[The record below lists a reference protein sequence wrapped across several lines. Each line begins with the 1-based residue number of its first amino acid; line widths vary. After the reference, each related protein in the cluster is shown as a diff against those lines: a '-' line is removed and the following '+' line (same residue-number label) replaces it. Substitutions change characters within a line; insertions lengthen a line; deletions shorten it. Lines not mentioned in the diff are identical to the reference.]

1 MSEMTAMDAA
11 VSILYDEG
19 VRCIFGIPGAGIL
32 PFYQSLRNFGKI
44 RHMVARH
51 GEGSIHMADGM
62 LGSEVRWGFA
72 WPLRGREPP
81 ILSQGPWHWLRCIP
95 YLCWL

>member
-44 RHMVARH
+44 IPCNGTGH
-51 GEGSIHMADGM
+51 GPMGVSGSFQNNA
-62 LGSEVRWGFA
+62 
-72 WPLRGREPP
+72 
-81 ILSQGPWHWLRCIP
+81 
-95 YLCWL
+95 